1 MKITKSLLKQII
13 KEVLQKDQEEKLI
26 GMMKS
31 GNIDQFRQARDM
43 AMSLTNNNESFVMNF
58 VQNFVQNI
66 LKDEQSDLESFDL
79 SGMDLRNMDFSRA
92 AMNDI
97 DLSKADLRGANLDG
111 AMLNRANLKGAD
123 LSTAQNLDKIYFL
136 APYVYDDSTQ
146 WPTDYEPTGKKES

>member
-31 GNIDQFRQARDM
+31 GDIDQFRQARDM
-43 AMSLTNNNESFVMNF
+43 AMSLTGDESFVMNL
-58 VQNFVQNI
+58 VQNI
-66 LKDEQSDLESFDL
+66 LKDEESDLESFDL
-79 SGMDLRNMDFSRA
+79 SGMDLQNMDFSRA

-97 DLSKADLRGANLDG
+97 DLSDADLRGANLDG

-123 LSTAQNLDKIYFL
+123 LSTAQNLDNIYFFV
-136 APYVYDDSTQ
+136 PYIYDDNTL
-146 WPTDYEPTGKKES
+146 WPNGYEPTGKKES